1 MHKRARAVAGKV
13 KQPAGAIVRGA
24 AERSYGIAEMAR
36 EFGVTARAL
45 RFYEDKGL
53 IAPRR
58 EGQVRLYSARDR
70 ARLALV
76 LRGRR
81 VGFTLKEIKQ
91 ALDLYDLG
99 DDQRAQLLAA
109 QAMFERQL
117 PKLRQQRQDLEDAI
131 EELERGLAWVEE
143 RLAKPSVEFAAARA
157 YDEEARRRL
166 DAE

>member
-1 MHKRARAVAGKV
+1 MRQRSCAEAG
-13 KQPAGAIVRGA
+13 GTESGGT
-24 AERSYGIAEMAR
+24 ERTYSIAELAR

-58 EGQVRLYSARDR
+58 LGQSRLYFHRDR
-70 ARLALV
+70 VRLALV

-109 QAMFERQL
+109 RAMFERQM
-117 PKLRQQRQDLEDAI
+117 PKLQQQRQDLEEAI
-131 EELERGLAWVEE
+131 AELERGLAWVER
-143 RLAKPSVEFAAARA
+143 RLAEPSVEFAAARA
-157 YDEEARRRL
+157 YEHEARRRL
-166 DAE
+166 DMD